1 LFDRV
6 KVHEDYFN
14 NRKSDKKK
22 TTGIAPIEESKEEDL
37 EEDRGVI
44 I

>member
-1 LFDRV
+1 LFDKV

-22 TTGIAPIEESKEEDL
+22 TTGIGTIEESKEEDL
-37 EEDRGVI
+37 EEDSGAI